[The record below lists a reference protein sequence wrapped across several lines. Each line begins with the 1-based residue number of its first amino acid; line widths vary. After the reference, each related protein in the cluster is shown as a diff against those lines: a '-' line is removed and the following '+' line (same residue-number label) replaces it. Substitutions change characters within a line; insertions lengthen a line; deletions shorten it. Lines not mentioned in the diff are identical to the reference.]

1 MPQRGKGF
9 AVFARK
15 AVGYADWGS
24 EKVVNTAFFV
34 FRCQSIQR
42 LPRMRYSLFSEMLV
56 KQRLH
61 RMRELS
67 PKATEGAKK
76 CPLYLILPLDEI
88 IQYKYI
94 ITIHYYLIP
103 NKSSLV

>member
-1 MPQRGKGF
+1 
-9 AVFARK
+9 
-15 AVGYADWGS
+15 
-24 EKVVNTAFFV
+24 
-34 FRCQSIQR
+34 
-42 LPRMRYSLFSEMLV
+42 MLV

-94 ITIHYYLIP
+94 IAIHYYLIP
-103 NKSSLV
+103 NKSSPPVIPNSEFRIPITPVICQYTHLKPQHFVQVYKSNKNDNKC